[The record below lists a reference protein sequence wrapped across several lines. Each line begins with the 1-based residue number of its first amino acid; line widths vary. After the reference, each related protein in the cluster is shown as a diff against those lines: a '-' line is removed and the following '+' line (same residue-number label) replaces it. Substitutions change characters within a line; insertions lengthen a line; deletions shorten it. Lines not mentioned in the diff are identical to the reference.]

1 MPERRARRN
10 GDGTTTGKGRMEV
23 EMGTVEIPV
32 PFCPSY
38 QTTQELQPHVVEILS
53 RTPLKLVVAHS
64 YDKQIIYAKISTHTR
79 RNEGNDEET
88 RHQITYDTIVV
99 NASPIKIM
107 KYVSPVTTTI
117 TKYDITFESPTGIRL
132 TTGPSTIDE
141 ILSLLKSNGYV
152 YDLRAVE
159 KVLPV
164 ILNGYYRDNKMEIR
178 SELETP
184 GFYLIDGKVQAYG
197 YTPRD
202 YTEQE
207 VIESAKVQQKRDIC

>member
-1 MPERRARRN
+1 LCNKA
-10 GDGTTTGKGRMEV
+10 
-23 EMGTVEIPV
+23 
-32 PFCPSY
+32 
-38 QTTQELQPHVVEILS
+38 
-53 RTPLKLVVAHS
+53 
-64 YDKQIIYAKISTHTR
+64 
-79 RNEGNDEET
+79 
-88 RHQITYDTIVV
+88 
-99 NASPIKIM
+99 
-107 KYVSPVTTTI
+107 TTTI